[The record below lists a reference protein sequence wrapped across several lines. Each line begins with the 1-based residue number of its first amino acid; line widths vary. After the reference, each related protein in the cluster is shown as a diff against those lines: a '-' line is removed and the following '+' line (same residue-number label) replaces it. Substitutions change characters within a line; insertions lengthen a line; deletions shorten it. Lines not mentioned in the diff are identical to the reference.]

1 MRKIVILIKI
11 TVTKYIKKMLFNSQR
26 NEAQL
31 FVKSSMAS
39 KLESNDLID
48 QWYSSFLYNN

>member
-1 MRKIVILIKI
+1 
-11 TVTKYIKKMLFNSQR
+11 MLFNSLR

-31 FVKSSMAS
+31 FVRSSMAS
-39 KLESNDLID
+39 QLESNDLSD

>member
-1 MRKIVILIKI
+1 
-11 TVTKYIKKMLFNSQR
+11 MLFNSLR

-31 FVKSSMAS
+31 FVRSSMAS
-39 KLESNDLID
+39 KLESNDLSD

>member
-1 MRKIVILIKI
+1 
-11 TVTKYIKKMLFNSQR
+11 MLFNSQR

-31 FVKSSMAS
+31 FIRSSIAS

-48 QWYSSFLYNN
+48 PWYSSLLL